1 MVNATLLA
9 AIRRLRDQAWCE
21 STYETVLAAYASRLE
36 KVVVVTSK
44 SSESESGSGQI
55 VINSADYEEWMA
67 TLEARLAEYEAEAAG
82 EGTTHLGSETPD
94 FSVRYLIP

>member
-1 MVNATLLA
+1 MVNVTLLR
-9 AIRRLRDQAWCE
+9 AIKRLRTKSWCE
-21 STYETVLAAYASRLE
+21 TTYETVLTAYTNRLD

-55 VINSADYEEWMA
+55 VITAADYEDWMA
-67 TLEARLAEYEAEAAG
+67 TLEAAIAEFEAEESD
-82 EGTTHLGSETPD
+82 EGTTHTGSEAPN